1 MVFRNFPFI
10 IVLAVAVTASQ
21 PAPAPPIPDVRQL
34 AREVEERQKQLDK
47 IRESYTYTA
56 IETWQ
61 DLDSKGNV
69 TKTETEEHYTFF
81 VNGHQIERTT
91 KKNDRP
97 LSESEARKETER
109 VTKAI
114 EKAQK
119 TAPDQPVAGFALNP
133 TRVLEL
139 MDTSVPRLETYRGRP
154 TIAFDFVGR
163 KNAETHG
170 VIENAIK
177 RLKGTIWIDEADRQM
192 ARIEATFSD
201 DFKVGGG
208 LLASVRK
215 GTCVH
220 FDQGPVEGG
229 LWLPTGAE
237 ATFAARFLLVRGKHQ
252 HFTEQDFD
260 YKRFNV
266 DTQQVKDATIIS
278 TKP

>member
-1 MVFRNFPFI
+1 MFWNLWIRAFR
-10 IVLAVAVTASQ
+10 
-21 PAPAPPIPDVRQL
+21 D
-34 AREVEERQKQLDK
+34 AR
-47 IRESYTYTA
+47 
-56 IETWQ
+56 
-61 DLDSKGNV
+61 
-69 TKTETEEHYTFF
+69 
-81 VNGHQIERTT
+81 RT
-91 KKNDRP
+91 
-97 LSESEARKETER
+97 
-109 VTKAI
+109 
-114 EKAQK
+114 
-119 TAPDQPVAGFALNP
+119 G
-133 TRVLEL
+133 
-139 MDTSVPRLETYRGRP
+139 GRP

-192 ARIEATFSD
+192 ARLEATFSD

-220 FDQGPVEGG
+220 FDQAPVDGG

-237 ATFAARFLLVRGKHQ
+237 ATFTARFLLVRGRHQ

-266 DTQQVKDATIIS
+266 DTQQAKDARVIQEGEG
-278 TKP
+278 KH